1 MPILMYIIFVAGSYA
16 GVIHMDPPPCIH
28 ASAYFAESAFSLAMS
43 RFRFVPSGVVSDQ
56 RPNQPLTP
64 PSSARAFG
72 AGIVYH
78 VHINAPVPALYAFTN
93 PRMPYSAP
101 DTPMITLSS
110 MARGAIVSV

>member
-1 MPILMYIIFVAGSYA
+1 MATIDSVHKLSPGRTAPSRSGEGLPILMYIIFVAGSYA

-43 RFRFVPSGVVSDQ
+43 RFRFVPSGVVFDQ
-56 RPNQPLTP
+56 WPNHPLMP

-78 VHINAPVPALYAFTN
+78 VHINAPVPVL
-93 PRMPYSAP
+93 
-101 DTPMITLSS
+101 
-110 MARGAIVSV
+110 